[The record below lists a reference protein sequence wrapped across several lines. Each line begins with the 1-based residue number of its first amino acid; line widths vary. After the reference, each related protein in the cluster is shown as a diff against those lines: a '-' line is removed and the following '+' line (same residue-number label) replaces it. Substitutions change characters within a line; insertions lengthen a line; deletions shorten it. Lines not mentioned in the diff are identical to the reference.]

1 MTTRLIP
8 VLLMMAMG
16 LPGCVQAQSQLQRRF
31 PLTAHQVAQALSGN
45 GIQTMDEQVLL
56 LANVVATEPAPVLYV
71 LSVEPVGDRS
81 PGTRRDL
88 HSLVKLGCRL
98 PGTCLP
104 FYSIVS
110 KLGASVDSTPV
121 AVAFSPVTGSAALR
135 PNTGIVIRAG
145 AHATLVMDDERSHIQ
160 ITVISLENGIA
171 GHRIHVASPD
181 HKQVYVADVVSAN
194 LVRRSF

>member
-16 LPGCVQAQSQLQRRF
+16 LSGYVQAQSQAQRRF
-31 PLTAHQVAQALSGN
+31 PITAHQVAQALSGN
-45 GIQTMDEQVLL
+45 GMQTMDEQVLM
-56 LANVVATEPAPVLYV
+56 LANVVATESAPELDV
-71 LSVEPVGDRS
+71 LSVVPLGDGAQ
-81 PGTRRDL
+81 GTHREL
-88 HSLVKLGCRL
+88 HSLVKLGCHS

-121 AVAFSPVTGSAALR
+121 VHAFSVVPGDAALK

-145 AHATLVMDDERSHIQ
+145 AHATLVMDDARSHIQ

-171 GHRIHVASPD
+171 GHTIHVASPD
-181 HKQVYVADVVSAN
+181 HKQVYSAEVVSAN
-194 LVRRSF
+194 LVKRSF

>member
-8 VLLMMAMG
+8 VFLMMAMG

-56 LANVVATEPAPVLYV
+56 LANVVATEPAPVLDV